1 MYKRRLNSLAPTVA
15 PEALGAPF
23 TDMFPMKKIIRTTI
37 LVFPLFVSSFLAVG
51 CKDNVK
57 QAAPTGAPVE
67 VSVVVLKPQPVNLS
81 VELPGRTAAF
91 RIAEVRPQVGG
102 IIQKRLFTEGSEVKA
117 GQLLYQI
124 DPDSYQAGFD
134 SAKAA
139 LAKAEAQEHAARLKA
154 ERYQVLVRTKAVS
167 EQEQIEMDAAWK
179 QAVADVASAKA
190 ALATA
195 RINLDYTRVTAPIT
209 GRIGKSTVTE
219 GALVTAQQ
227 SSALATIQQL
237 DPLYV
242 DVSQSSDELLR
253 LKREVAAGVASG
265 GEKPKSEVTVLLEG
279 GGEYSRVG
287 SLEFSDVTVNQT
299 TGTVT
304 LRAIVGNPNQE
315 LLPGMFVRARI
326 AKGVKPEAILVPAAS
341 VSRNSKGQATV
352 MVVNNQSA
360 VEARIVQAGQ
370 NIGDQMLINEGLVSG
385 EQVIVAGLQK
395 IRPGVPVKAVEQP
408 AAAQPVAAAS
418 TAKSE

>member
-1 MYKRRLNSLAPTVA
+1 
-15 PEALGAPF
+15 
-23 TDMFPMKKIIRTTI
+23 MKKLIRTTL
-37 LVFPLFVSSFLAVG
+37 LVLPIFVSGLLAAG

-57 QAAPTGAPVE
+57 QAAPTVAPAE
-67 VSVVVLKPQPVNLS
+67 VAVVVLKPQPVNLS

-195 RINLDYTRVTAPIT
+195 RINLEYTRVTAPIT

-227 SSALATIQQL
+227 SAALATIQQL

-253 LKREVAAGVASG
+253 LKKEVAAG

-304 LRAIVGNPNQE
+304 LRAIVGNPSQE

-352 MVVNNQSA
+352 MVVNKQST
-360 VEARIVQAGQ
+360 VETRIVQAGQ
-370 NIGDQMLINEGLVSG
+370 NIGDQVLINEGLVSG
-385 EQVIVAGLQK
+385 EQVVVAGLQK
-395 IRPGVPVKAVEQP
+395 IRHGVQVKPVEQP
-408 AAAQPVAAAS
+408 DAAASAVKQS